1 MPILDAIRN
10 VHKDHMDSAP
20 DGSNAMK
27 LIKDAQRALA
37 VPGFYLDVF
46 TSLMCT
52 QLQVRYEKHHE

>member
-1 MPILDAIRN
+1 
-10 VHKDHMDSAP
+10 MDSAP

-46 TSLMCT
+46 ASLMCT